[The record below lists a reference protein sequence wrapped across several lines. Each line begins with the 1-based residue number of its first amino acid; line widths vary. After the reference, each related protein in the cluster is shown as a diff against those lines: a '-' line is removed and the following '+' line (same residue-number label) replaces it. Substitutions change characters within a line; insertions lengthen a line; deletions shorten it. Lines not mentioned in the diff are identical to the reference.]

1 MEEKKT
7 EIECC
12 SEECVHEDLL
22 KIVNDTMPEETELYD
37 LAELFKVFGD
47 STRIRILFVLFEAE
61 VCVCD
66 LAEALHMTQSAIS
79 HQLRILKQNKL
90 VKSRREGKSIAII
103 KATSKSRQR
112 ERKEKT
118 METNETII
126 NGSVPNQVPEM
137 NPVPQKKG
145 KGAWKAVV
153 AVVLT
158 AGVVGST
165 TLSAFNLATLKS
177 YIATQ
182 NEDQNEETT
191 EDYVTIAE
199 QYEIKPTTN
208 ISDAYKSGDTSK
220 LTDREKETL
229 DMAKD
234 ALKEMKIKDG
244 MSDFEKEKAV
254 YDWMT
259 SSLQYDSGALTVI
272 PSTQEDCD
280 NPYGV
285 LKYHNAV
292 CVGYATTFRMFMQ
305 MMDIECMVEHNTEK
319 YHSWDLVKIDGDWY
333 ITDIYSDQ
341 GNGNYAHFNMTD
353 AMWGQ
358 EQSWDH
364 EFFPA
369 ANSLKYNMAYQ
380 NKETVD
386 DVYDIPKAL
395 RKAMNDKKGAIM
407 IAFNKEI
414 KESDA
419 EIANAIASSIS
430 ELLMNGNYK
439 DMPYSLN
446 SYNWVKDPDGD
457 NYLFNVSMGTYNTTD
472 NAQNLSDKELEKVN
486 KAVQKAF
493 DGLTPADSGMYDG
506 GSDNVTTSTTDI
518 DGMTK
523 EQSVENGAVIGGTD
537 AMEEPVVGE

>member
-1 MEEKKT
+1 
-7 EIECC
+7 
-12 SEECVHEDLL
+12 
-22 KIVNDTMPEETELYD
+22 
-37 LAELFKVFGD
+37 
-47 STRIRILFVLFEAE
+47 
-61 VCVCD
+61 
-66 LAEALHMTQSAIS
+66 
-79 HQLRILKQNKL
+79 
-90 VKSRREGKSIAII
+90 
-103 KATSKSRQR
+103 
-112 ERKEKT
+112 

-145 KGAWKAVV
+145 KGAWKVVV

-177 YIATQ
+177 YIASQ

-199 QYEIKPTTN
+199 KYEIKPTTN

-234 ALKEMKIKDG
+234 ALKEMKIKDS

-333 ITDIYSDQ
+333 ITDVYSDQ

-353 AMWGQ
+353 SMWGQ
-358 EQSWDH
+358 EQNWDH
-364 EFFPA
+364 DFFPA

-380 NKETVD
+380 NKVTVD

-395 RKAMNDKKGAIM
+395 RKAMEDKKGAIM

-430 ELLMNGNYK
+430 DLLMNGNYK
-439 DMPYSLN
+439 DVPNMLN

-457 NYLFNVSMGTYNTTD
+457 NYLFNVSMGSYNTND
-472 NAQNLSDKELEKVN
+472 NTQNLSDKELEKVN

-493 DGLTPADSGMYDG
+493 DGLTQMDGSMYDG
-506 GSDNVTTSTTDI
+506 TYDSKSNTTTDI
-518 DGMTK
+518 DGMTM
-523 EQSVENGAVIGGTD
+523 EEAGENGAAIGGTD
-537 AMEEPVVGE
+537 AR

>member
-1 MEEKKT
+1 
-7 EIECC
+7 
-12 SEECVHEDLL
+12 
-22 KIVNDTMPEETELYD
+22 
-37 LAELFKVFGD
+37 
-47 STRIRILFVLFEAE
+47 
-61 VCVCD
+61 
-66 LAEALHMTQSAIS
+66 
-79 HQLRILKQNKL
+79 
-90 VKSRREGKSIAII
+90 
-103 KATSKSRQR
+103 
-112 ERKEKT
+112 

-145 KGAWKAVV
+145 KGAWKVVV

-177 YIATQ
+177 YIASQ
-182 NEDQNEETT
+182 NENQNEETT

-199 QYEIKPTTN
+199 KYEIKPTTN

-234 ALKEMKIKDG
+234 ALKEMKIKDS

-333 ITDIYSDQ
+333 ITDVYSDQ

-353 AMWGQ
+353 SMWGQ
-358 EQSWDH
+358 EQNWDH
-364 EFFPA
+364 DFFPA

-380 NKETVD
+380 NKVTVD

-395 RKAMNDKKGAIM
+395 RKAMEDKKGAIM

-430 ELLMNGNYK
+430 DLLMNGNYK
-439 DMPYSLN
+439 DMPNMLN

-457 NYLFNVSMGTYNTTD
+457 NYLFNVSMGSYNTND
-472 NAQNLSDKELEKVN
+472 NTQNLSDKELEKVN

-493 DGLTPADSGMYDG
+493 DGLTQMDGSMYDG
-506 GSDNVTTSTTDI
+506 TYDSTYDSKSNTTTDI
-518 DGMTK
+518 DGATM
-523 EQSVENGAVIGGTD
+523 EEAGENGAAIGGTD
-537 AMEEPVVGE
+537 AR

>member
-1 MEEKKT
+1 M
-7 EIECC
+7 
-12 SEECVHEDLL
+12 
-22 KIVNDTMPEETELYD
+22 
-37 LAELFKVFGD
+37 
-47 STRIRILFVLFEAE
+47 
-61 VCVCD
+61 
-66 LAEALHMTQSAIS
+66 
-79 HQLRILKQNKL
+79 
-90 VKSRREGKSIAII
+90 
-103 KATSKSRQR
+103 
-112 ERKEKT
+112 
-118 METNETII
+118 I

-137 NPVPQKKG
+137 NPAPQKKG
-145 KGAWKAVV
+145 KGAWKVVV

-199 QYEIKPTTN
+199 KYEIKPTTN

-234 ALKEMKIKDG
+234 ALKEMKIKDS

-353 AMWGQ
+353 SMWGQ
-358 EQSWDH
+358 EQNWDH
-364 EFFPA
+364 DFFPA

-386 DVYDIPKAL
+386 DIYDIPKAL

-430 ELLMNGNYK
+430 DLLMNGNYK
-439 DMPYSLN
+439 DMPYALN

-457 NYLFNVSMGTYNTTD
+457 NYLFNVSMGSYNSID
-472 NAQNLSDKELEKVN
+472 NTQNLSDKELEKVN

-493 DGLTPADSGMYDG
+493 DGLTPADGGMYDG

-537 AMEEPVVGE
+537 TMEEPVVGE

>member
-1 MEEKKT
+1 
-7 EIECC
+7 
-12 SEECVHEDLL
+12 
-22 KIVNDTMPEETELYD
+22 
-37 LAELFKVFGD
+37 
-47 STRIRILFVLFEAE
+47 
-61 VCVCD
+61 
-66 LAEALHMTQSAIS
+66 
-79 HQLRILKQNKL
+79 
-90 VKSRREGKSIAII
+90 
-103 KATSKSRQR
+103 
-112 ERKEKT
+112 

-358 EQSWDH
+358 EQNWDH
-364 EFFPA
+364 DFFPA

-439 DMPYSLN
+439 DIPSALN

-493 DGLTPADSGMYDG
+493 DGLTPADGGMYDG

>member
-1 MEEKKT
+1 
-7 EIECC
+7 
-12 SEECVHEDLL
+12 
-22 KIVNDTMPEETELYD
+22 
-37 LAELFKVFGD
+37 
-47 STRIRILFVLFEAE
+47 
-61 VCVCD
+61 
-66 LAEALHMTQSAIS
+66 
-79 HQLRILKQNKL
+79 
-90 VKSRREGKSIAII
+90 
-103 KATSKSRQR
+103 
-112 ERKEKT
+112 
-118 METNETII
+118 METNETMI

-145 KGAWKAVV
+145 KGAWKVVV

-182 NEDQNEETT
+182 NEDENEETT

-199 QYEIKPTTN
+199 KYEIKPTTN

-234 ALKEMKIKDG
+234 ALKEMKIKDS

-333 ITDIYSDQ
+333 ITDVYSDQ

-353 AMWGQ
+353 SMWGQ
-358 EQSWDH
+358 EQNWDH
-364 EFFPA
+364 DFFPA

-380 NKETVD
+380 NKVTVD

-395 RKAMNDKKGAIM
+395 RKAMEDKKGAIM

-430 ELLMNGNYK
+430 DLLMNGNYK
-439 DMPYSLN
+439 DMPNMLN

-457 NYLFNVSMGTYNTTD
+457 NYLFNVSMGSYNTND
-472 NAQNLSDKELEKVN
+472 NTQNLSDKELEKVN

-493 DGLTPADSGMYDG
+493 DGLTQMDGSMYDG
-506 GSDNVTTSTTDI
+506 TYDSKSNTTTDI
-518 DGMTK
+518 DGMTM
-523 EQSVENGAVIGGTD
+523 EEAGENGAVIGGTD
-537 AMEEPVVGE
+537 ATVENGTGE

>member
-1 MEEKKT
+1 
-7 EIECC
+7 
-12 SEECVHEDLL
+12 
-22 KIVNDTMPEETELYD
+22 
-37 LAELFKVFGD
+37 
-47 STRIRILFVLFEAE
+47 
-61 VCVCD
+61 
-66 LAEALHMTQSAIS
+66 
-79 HQLRILKQNKL
+79 
-90 VKSRREGKSIAII
+90 
-103 KATSKSRQR
+103 
-112 ERKEKT
+112 
-118 METNETII
+118 METNETMI

-137 NPVPQKKG
+137 NPAPQKKG

-199 QYEIKPTTN
+199 KYEIKPTTN

-234 ALKEMKIKDG
+234 ALKEMKIKDS

-353 AMWGQ
+353 SMWGQ
-358 EQSWDH
+358 EQNWDH
-364 EFFPA
+364 DFFPA

-430 ELLMNGNYK
+430 DLLMNGNYK
-439 DMPYSLN
+439 DMPYALN

-457 NYLFNVSMGTYNTTD
+457 NYLFNVSMGSYNSID
-472 NAQNLSDKELEKVN
+472 NTQNLSDKELEKVN

-493 DGLTPADSGMYDG
+493 DGLTPADGGMYDG

-537 AMEEPVVGE
+537 TMEEPVVGE

>member
-1 MEEKKT
+1 
-7 EIECC
+7 
-12 SEECVHEDLL
+12 
-22 KIVNDTMPEETELYD
+22 
-37 LAELFKVFGD
+37 
-47 STRIRILFVLFEAE
+47 
-61 VCVCD
+61 
-66 LAEALHMTQSAIS
+66 
-79 HQLRILKQNKL
+79 
-90 VKSRREGKSIAII
+90 
-103 KATSKSRQR
+103 
-112 ERKEKT
+112 
-118 METNETII
+118 METNETMI

-137 NPVPQKKG
+137 NPAPQKKG
-145 KGAWKAVV
+145 KGAWKVVV

-199 QYEIKPTTN
+199 KYEIKPTTN

-234 ALKEMKIKDG
+234 ALKEMKIKDS

-353 AMWGQ
+353 SMWGQ
-358 EQSWDH
+358 EQNWDH
-364 EFFPA
+364 DFFPA

-430 ELLMNGNYK
+430 ELLMNGYYK
-439 DMPYSLN
+439 DMPSALN

-493 DGLTPADSGMYDG
+493 DGLTPADGGMYDG

-537 AMEEPVVGE
+537 TMEEPVVGE

>member
-1 MEEKKT
+1 
-7 EIECC
+7 
-12 SEECVHEDLL
+12 
-22 KIVNDTMPEETELYD
+22 
-37 LAELFKVFGD
+37 
-47 STRIRILFVLFEAE
+47 
-61 VCVCD
+61 
-66 LAEALHMTQSAIS
+66 
-79 HQLRILKQNKL
+79 
-90 VKSRREGKSIAII
+90 
-103 KATSKSRQR
+103 
-112 ERKEKT
+112 

-199 QYEIKPTTN
+199 QYEIQPTTN

-305 MMDIECMVEHNTEK
+305 MMDIECMVEHNNEK
-319 YHSWDLVKIDGDWY
+319 YHSWDVAKIDGDWY
-333 ITDIYSDQ
+333 ITDIYSDA
-341 GNGNYAHFNMTD
+341 GNGNYAHFNMTNN
-353 AMWGQ
+353 MFTQ
-358 EQSWDH
+358 EQSWDQ
-364 EFFPA
+364 EFFPV

-380 NKETVD
+380 NKQTVD
-386 DVYDIPKAL
+386 SVYDIPKAL
-395 RKAMNDKKGAIM
+395 RKAMDKQQGSLM
-407 IAFNKEI
+407 IAFKEKI
-414 KESDA
+414 DDEKA
-419 EIANAIASSIS
+419 QIANAAVSSVS
-430 ELLMNGNYK
+430 DMLMNNNYK
-439 DMPYSLN
+439 DMPYAINTYSWVTDPDSGDYLYSITFS
-446 SYNWVKDPDGD
+446 SYNTNNNTQNLTDDQLQKINDAVTKALEG
-457 NYLFNVSMGTYNTTD
+457 LKTGTYDSQGNLTYDNGMDNTMND
-472 NAQNLSDKELEKVN
+472 GSEGKNA
-486 KAVQKAF
+486 
-493 DGLTPADSGMYDG
+493 M
-506 GSDNVTTSTTDI
+506 
-518 DGMTK
+518 
-523 EQSVENGAVIGGTD
+523 GAEDVIGESDT
-537 AMEEPVVGE
+537 ETTKLR

>member
-1 MEEKKT
+1 M
-7 EIECC
+7 
-12 SEECVHEDLL
+12 
-22 KIVNDTMPEETELYD
+22 KIGIFP
-37 LAELFKVFGD
+37 FF
-47 STRIRILFVLFEAE
+47 S
-61 VCVCD
+61 
-66 LAEALHMTQSAIS
+66 
-79 HQLRILKQNKL
+79 
-90 VKSRREGKSIAII
+90 AII

-364 EFFPA
+364 DFFPA

-457 NYLFNVSMGTYNTTD
+457 NYLFNVSMGTYNTID

-486 KAVQKAF
+486 TAVQKAF